1 MEEHLRRVGV
11 FDSGVGGLSVWRSL
25 RQTLPDLDTVYV
37 ADQAHIPYGP
47 LPPATVLE
55 YSRHIVQ
62 FLVQQGCAV
71 IVVACNTASAA
82 ALDTLRNQHPGI
94 EFIGMEPAIKP
105 AAESSR
111 SAVVAVLATATTLE
125 GDLFR
130 ETSRRYAADIRVMA
144 QPCPGLVEQI
154 ERGETD
160 TPATREL
167 LRVFLEQPLL
177 AGADTCVLGC
187 THYAFVRPLLE
198 ELLPT
203 DTRIID
209 PAPAIAQR
217 VRDQLGLKSSGEPAA
232 APQQADQQTSNTT
245 ATHALWTTGP
255 VDEFTRVATQLLQRS
270 VHAQHLEWTVDG
282 LQP

>member
-1 MEEHLRRVGV
+1 VEEHLRQVGV
-11 FDSGVGGLSVWRSL
+11 FDSGVGGLSVWREI
-25 RQTLPDLDTVYV
+25 RRALPQLHTVYV

-55 YSRHIVQ
+55 YSRQIVL
-62 FLVQQGCAV
+62 FLEQRGCEV
-71 IVVACNTASAA
+71 IVIACNTASAA
-82 ALDTLRNQHPGI
+82 ALHILRDEMPHL

-105 AAESSR
+105 AAQR
-111 SAVVAVLATATTLE
+111 SGSGVVVVLATATTLA
-125 GDLFR
+125 GRLFQ
-130 ETSRRYAADIRVMA
+130 ETSRKFASQVRVVA

-167 LRVFLEQPLL
+167 LRMFLEQPLL

-198 ELLPT
+198 ELLPEQAQ
-203 DTRIID
+203 IID

-217 VRDQLGLKSSGEPAA
+217 VQRLLGEEAAIPTPTTTPGQAPVGTDSRHEIWTSGPLQAFVEVASRLLAQDMEAHQLI
-232 APQQADQQTSNTT
+232 
-245 ATHALWTTGP
+245 WGP
-255 VDEFTRVATQLLQRS
+255 
-270 VHAQHLEWTVDG
+270 DG
-282 LQP
+282 LRP